1 MNPSPTATLAE
12 LVRQFGGE
20 IEGDAAT
27 AVHGI
32 NTLERAGPGD
42 ISFLTN
48 PKYRAQLAATH
59 AGAVIVAAADRD
71 ATPLPRIVT
80 PNPYLYFAR
89 VTALFHPAETPPP
102 GVHPSAVVEAGAMID
117 PSACIG
123 AFVLVGAGA
132 KIGARAVLGSHAS
145 IGHNVTLGDDVLLYP
160 RVVIY
165 PGCVI
170 GDRVILHAGVVI
182 GSDGFGLAQDRGRWV
197 KIPQV
202 GKVIVGSDC
211 EIGANTTVD
220 RGALDDTVLEEGVK
234 LDNQIQIG
242 HNVRIGA
249 HTAVA
254 GCVGISG
261 SAKIG
266 ARCTIGGGVG
276 IAGHLSICD
285 DAHVS
290 GFTLVNKSITHP
302 GQYTS
307 QLPLMTHEQW
317 LRSASH
323 LRRLDRLS
331 ERLRAVESRLPAREE
346 DKTS

>member
-145 IGHNVTLGDDVLLYP
+145 IGHNV
-160 RVVIY
+160 
-165 PGCVI
+165 
-170 GDRVILHAGVVI
+170 
-182 GSDGFGLAQDRGRWV
+182 
-197 KIPQV
+197 
-202 GKVIVGSDC
+202 
-211 EIGANTTVD
+211 
-220 RGALDDTVLEEGVK
+220 
-234 LDNQIQIG
+234 
-242 HNVRIGA
+242 RIGA